1 MNSIKCCT
9 SSEIPAN
16 PASCFAPPA
25 LKSAT
30 TAQNVDGRRVGPFS
44 RDYLM
49 MQVLKFA
56 SKLLRMTNG
65 VENETEL
72 SSSVD
77 ASAISID
84 DFDKKL
90 SLADHSKFRNRLC
103 HFNIFQMRNL
113 LLAFFH

>member
-1 MNSIKCCT
+1 MPPYVQVMNSIKCCT

-30 TAQNVDGRRVGPFS
+30 TAPNVDGRRVGPFS

-56 SKLLRMTNG
+56 GKLLRMTG
-65 VENETEL
+65 EIENKTDQYK
-72 SSSVD
+72 SIDVPTISVD
-77 ASAISID
+77 DSN
-84 DFDKKL
+84 KKL
-90 SLADHSKFRNRLC
+90 SLADHSEYRTS
-103 HFNIFQMRNL
+103 
-113 LLAFFH
+113 